1 MKKVFVLVAV
11 AMLAACNASE
21 TTDNDNMA
29 SGEDSAMS
37 KSKINS
43 PYAIEYSSDF
53 EMDDPKNAESVLTI
67 WKDWDA
73 GNLAAHKEL
82 FADSVEMHFADGTMM
97 HNHRDSVLAA
107 GQQYRSTL
115 AKVES
120 SIAAITAMKSV
131 DKNENWALVWGKEID
146 TDKSGKVD
154 SFYLQETWRFNKNGQ
169 ADLVYQYKQAAP
181 PPKK

>member
-1 MKKVFVLVAV
+1 MAV

-21 TTDNDNMA
+21 TTDNDNMG
-29 SGEDSAMS
+29 SGEDSAMAG

-53 EMDDPKNAESVLTI
+53 EMDEPKNAESVLTI

-97 HNHRDSVLAA
+97 HSHRDSVLAA

-115 AKVES
+115 GNVES

-146 TDKSGKVD
+146 TDKNGKVD

-169 ADLVYQYKQAAP
+169 ADLVYQYKQDAP